1 MKRGD
6 VVIAA
11 APGRYGKPRPYLVVQ
26 SDRFDEHASVTVLP
40 FTSDLQN
47 APLFRITV
55 DPASSTGLRA
65 ISQIAV
71 DKAVT
76 VPREKLTDPVGRLD
90 AETMARVNRAVALW
104 LGLA

>member
-6 VVIAA
+6 VIIAT
-11 APGRYGKPRPYLVVQ
+11 APGAYGKPRPYLVVQ
-26 SDRFDEHASVTVLP
+26 SDRFGEHASVTVLP

-55 DPASSTGLRA
+55 DPAPSTGLRA

-71 DKAVT
+71 DKVVT
-76 VPREKLTDPVGRLD
+76 LPRKKLTEQVGSLD
-90 AETMARVNRAVALW
+90 ADTMARVIRALAVW
-104 LGLA
+104 LAIA

>member
-11 APGRYGKPRPYLVVQ
+11 APGAYGKPRPYLVVQ
-26 SDRFDEHASVTVLP
+26 SDRFGEHASVTVLP

-47 APLFRITV
+47 APLFRITM
-55 DPASSTGLRA
+55 DPAPSTGLRA

-76 VPREKLTDPVGRLD
+76 LPRKSLTGPVGCVD
-90 AETMARVNRAVALW
+90 ADTMARVIRALSVW
-104 LGLA
+104 LGIA